1 MKKHLKILLIAF
13 SFSIVL
19 TSCDNEEAETVDRIQ
34 VVDPNNGGNNNGNSG
49 NTGNDE
55 LIDFSNWKVTLPVDV
70 NNDSSPDE
78 YMPAQLVN
86 GRYKTL
92 SAISEHMFDDQDGDG
107 IIFQTQFN
115 ESGATTTNSPFP
127 RTELRELINPSN
139 SRENWS
145 LASGGVLKMRMKVVD
160 ATDNYGTGSLD
171 KDRFIIAQIHGI
183 MKPADVRRL
192 GLSSDAAPPLLK
204 MQWRDGNLFAYKK
217 TLNDENMSG
226 DSIITKDDAV
236 WGDISHNFGQVGYDP
251 FDLEIIASA
260 GKLEVTV
267 NGSTHIFQDLSLAKW
282 PFDSYFKAGVYMQS
296 TDTRSEATVKMYSL
310 VVTH

>member
-1 MKKHLKILLIAF
+1 MKSYLISIFILFGFLMALI
-13 SFSIVL
+13 
-19 TSCDNEEAETVDRIQ
+19 SCDNEEADPVDRIQ
-34 VVDPNNGGNNNGNSG
+34 VVDPNGGNGNGGTSG
-49 NTGNDE
+49 TQSE
-55 LIDFSNWKVTLPVDV
+55 IDFTNWKVTLPVDI
-70 NNDSSPDE
+70 NNDGRPDE
-78 YMPAQLVN
+78 YMPSQLIN

-92 SAISEHMFDDQDGDG
+92 SAIREHMFDDQDGEG
-107 IIFQTQFN
+107 ILFQTQFN
-115 ESGATTTNSPFP
+115 ENGATTTNSPFP

-145 LASGGVLKMRMKVVD
+145 LSSGGVLKMRMKIVD

-183 MKPADVRRL
+183 IKPADVSRMN
-192 GLSSDAAPPLLK
+192 LSSDAAPPLLK

-217 TLNDENMSG
+217 TLNNENMSG

-236 WGDISHNFGQVGYDP
+236 WGDVSYNFGQVGYDP

-267 NGSTHIFQDLSLAKW
+267 NGSTHIFQDISLAKW

-296 TDTRSEATVKMYSL
+296 TDVRSQATVKMYSL
-310 VVTH
+310 EVTH